1 MKDSHLDPW
10 VAEQIDAALAPHAA
24 RLSAEEL
31 EWMRARLVDATRDD
45 EALAQAIRGA
55 VVREPDE
62 SGSLPLG
69 RASNRGRGALA
80 GEGSSGGDASEEAQH
95 DDAGDKTA

>member
-24 RLSAEEL
+24 RLSAQEL

-45 EALAQAIRGA
+45 EGLAQAIRGA
-55 VVREPDE
+55 VVREPDD

-69 RASNRGRGALA
+69 RPSI
-80 GEGSSGGDASEEAQH
+80 GEGQGSTDGAAAAQAQH
-95 DDAGDKTA
+95 DDASDKSA